1 MPGIEINSTLH
12 QLILRLPALTTVC
25 ALWFCWE
32 LFARYRRTGGGRHLL
47 WWGIGMATYGVGTL
61 TEAITSFAGWQPLV
75 FRIWYVSGAFL
86 GGYPLAQGSIYLLMK
101 RRFADWSAW
110 IVCSLIA
117 IASVLV
123 FLTPLDIS
131 LSEPHRLSGRVIE
144 WTWIRAISPFFNL
157 YAVLFLVGGAIVSA
171 VRFRTRPNS
180 RHRYVGNILIAVG
193 AILPGIGGAMTRA
206 GYVEVLYVTELVG
219 LILIY
224 AGYRLNVSR
233 RAVSQPASQGAIELK
248 GV

>member
-1 MPGIEINSTLH
+1 M
-12 QLILRLPALTTVC
+12 
-25 ALWFCWE
+25 
-32 LFARYRRTGGGRHLL
+32 
-47 WWGIGMATYGVGTL
+47 
-61 TEAITSFAGWQPLV
+61 
-75 FRIWYVSGAFL
+75 
-86 GGYPLAQGSIYLLMK
+86 
-101 RRFADWSAW
+101 
-110 IVCSLIA
+110 
-117 IASVLV
+117 LV

-131 LSEPHRLSGRVIE
+131 LAEPHRLSGRVIE

-171 VRFRTRPNS
+171 VRFRTSPKF

-224 AGYRLNVSR
+224 AGYRLNVSKKVVLQPETQG
-233 RAVSQPASQGAIELK
+233 VS
-248 GV
+248 